1 MCCLS
6 SNDRT
11 IVSPR
16 IETEIPRDHK
26 EEGNREATDCL
37 HGDSNHS
44 RVFTMHENHTKTSYP
59 FNEIQANIIY
69 SHR

>member
-6 SNDRT
+6 SNDRA

-26 EEGNREATDCL
+26 EEGNREATDRL
-37 HGDSNHS
+37 YDNARLPGKL
-44 RVFTMHENHTKTSYP
+44 TMHKDYAS
-59 FNEIQANIIY
+59 AC
-69 SHR
+69 